1 MLAVRLRERLLKSVE
16 CRNTS
21 RTNALT
27 GLAISKAESSAFLID
42 FIALQIL
49 DFATSAASQCEHTNG
64 RNRLLWLLV
73 LLSLR
78 EAIT

>member
-1 MLAVRLRERLLKSVE
+1 
-16 CRNTS
+16 
-21 RTNALT
+21 
-27 GLAISKAESSAFLID
+27 LID

-64 RNRLLWLLV
+64 RNRLPWLLV
-73 LLSLR
+73 LLSLS